1 MRAISIKKRQ
11 LRSTRSLE
19 ILRSPVPRDAHWACT
34 AKARSFSIDERARG
48 KGDARDLVKGFAK
61 SNARL
66 GGLRIEKIIYTLA
79 RKEKERVSDS
89 EGFAGGEVSD
99 GRRCD

>member
-1 MRAISIKKRQ
+1 
-11 LRSTRSLE
+11 
-19 ILRSPVPRDAHWACT
+19 
-34 AKARSFSIDERARG
+34 
-48 KGDARDLVKGFAK
+48 VKGFAK

-66 GGLRIEKIIYTLA
+66 GDRDLRIEKIIYRLA

>member
-1 MRAISIKKRQ
+1 
-11 LRSTRSLE
+11 
-19 ILRSPVPRDAHWACT
+19 
-34 AKARSFSIDERARG
+34 
-48 KGDARDLVKGFAK
+48 VKGFAK

-66 GGLRIEKIIYTLA
+66 GDLRIEKIIYRFA
-79 RKEKERVSDS
+79 RKEKERVSDR